1 MLDLWKQTKL
11 MILIV
16 LYSMMLTWF
25 LRMIG
30 KKYTQ
35 LLLIRRT
42 QLLLNPTLNVAFKS
56 VEPGIGEP
64 FPNEKLFA
72 R

>member
-1 MLDLWKQTKL
+1 MGQRTLQL
-11 MILIV
+11 V
-16 LYSMMLTWF
+16 LRF
-25 LRMIG
+25 LPKVGTFALGVMFEHN
-30 KKYTQ
+30 
-35 LLLIRRT
+35 RRT